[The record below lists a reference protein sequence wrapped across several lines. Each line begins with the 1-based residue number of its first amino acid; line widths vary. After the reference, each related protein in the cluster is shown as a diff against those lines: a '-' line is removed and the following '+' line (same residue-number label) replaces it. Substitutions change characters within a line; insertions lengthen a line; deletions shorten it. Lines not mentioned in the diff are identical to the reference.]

1 MSGPT
6 FRTVPEMFLDRV
18 AKTPDAPAFLY
29 PKGPE
34 WVTLSWKQTADR
46 VRAIASGLKSLGLTS
61 EQRCAIFSG
70 TQIAWILGDLGI
82 LCAGGATTTIYPSNS
97 AEDCAFILQD
107 SETIFA
113 LVENDEQVAKITSKR
128 AEIPQVK
135 KLIVVDGHG
144 SDDGWV
150 ITLEQ
155 LEELGRAFDAK
166 DPAAF
171 ARDANAVRGDALAT
185 LIYTSGTTGKPKGVE
200 LTHDCWVY
208 EGQGIDDLG
217 ILHPDDLQYLWLPLA
232 HSFGKVLLSAQFRI
246 GFPSAVDGRVDRIKD
261 NLTGIKPTFVCGV
274 PRIFEKLQHGII
286 AKAHATPGLKSKIFD
301 WGIDVGR
308 RVSLARQAGSSPG
321 LLLSL
326 QNLIAGKL
334 VHAKIHAALGGRLR
348 FFISGSA
355 PMSKEV
361 GTFFDGAGVL
371 ILEGY
376 GLTESSAGTFVNRPG
391 KNKIGTVGLPLPGSE
406 VKIAPEDGEILLK
419 GRGIMRGYHNMPE
432 ATAETLTPDR
442 WLKTGDIGEVDAEGF
457 LKITDR
463 KKDLI
468 KTSGGKYVAPQS
480 IEGKIKAI
488 CPYVSQVLVHGN
500 NRNFCSALITIDAD
514 AIRKWA
520 AENGLSGK
528 SYTELA
534 ADEKT
539 HALIKGY
546 VTDVNSKLGNW
557 ETIKKFALLPIDLT
571 EANGELTAS
580 MKVKRKV
587 VETKYKALLDGFYT
601 GGRD

>member
-29 PKGPE
+29 PKGSE

-128 AEIPQVK
+128 SEIPQVK
-135 KLIVVDGHG
+135 KLIVVDGRG

-150 ITLEQ
+150 ITLEK

-261 NLTGIKPTFVCGV
+261 NLVGIKPTFVCGV

-286 AKAHATPGLKSKIFD
+286 AKAHATPGLKAKIFD

-308 RVSLARQAGSSPG
+308 RVSLARQGGGSPG

-326 QNLIAGKL
+326 QNMIAGKL

-406 VKIAPEDGEILLK
+406 VRIAPEDGEILLK

-520 AENGLSGK
+520 AENGLSGR

-539 HALIKGY
+539 HALIKSY